1 MYEHRSESL
10 LPWPEFRRRALV
22 HFGVAL
28 LGLVVVLLIGM
39 AIYHWA
45 DRVYESLCR
54 GASCTETKQLGWIE
68 SFLNAS
74 MLLGGMG
81 PVDNPC
87 TPLGKIGAGVYAL
100 FAGLVF
106 VSAVGVMGAPWL
118 HRMLHRLHLE
128 TGAAGTPHDRS
139 HRPSASADVKSQ
151 HSDT

>member
-1 MYEHRSESL
+1 MYEHRNEPL
-10 LPWPEFRRRALV
+10 LSWPEFRRRALGHV
-22 HFGVAL
+22 GVAL
-28 LGLVVVLLIGM
+28 LVLLVVLLLGM

-45 DRVYESLCR
+45 DPVYEFLS

-87 TPLGKIGAGVYAL
+87 TPLGKIGAGLYAL

-106 VSAVGVMGAPWL
+106 VSAVGFMGAPWL
-118 HRMLHRLHLE
+118 HRMLHHLHLE
-128 TGAAGTPHDRS
+128 TGAAGTPHDRP
-139 HRPSASADVKSQ
+139 HRPPASVDVKSQ
-151 HSDT
+151 RPDT